1 MRISDWSSD
10 VCSSDLGHGL
20 ALVSVDADCDGDTL
34 LVQARPQGPTCHLG
48 RASCFA
54 KAPMAALARLDA
66 VIAQRE
72 RERPAGSYTTGL
84 LELGVKRIAQKVGEE
99 GVETALAGVAGSD
112 DELLGEAADLIYHLL
127 VLLRP
132 KGLALVTV
140 EGVLPGRK
148 QG

>member
-1 MRISDWSSD
+1 MAI
-10 VCSSDLGHGL
+10 
-20 ALVSVDADCDGDTL
+20 VSVSAGCDGETL

-84 LELGVKRIAQKVGEE
+84 FELGVKRIAQKDGEE
-99 GVETALAGVAGSD
+99 GVETALAGVAAKNRK
-112 DELLGEAADLIYHLL
+112 AACRERGCEW
-127 VLLRP
+127 V
-132 KGLALVTV
+132 
-140 EGVLPGRK
+140 
-148 QG
+148 

>member
-84 LELGVKRIAQKVGEE
+84 FEMGVKRFAQKVGEE
-99 GVETALAGVAGSD
+99 GVETALAGGSGCD
-112 DELLGEAADLIYHLL
+112 HVRLGEGADLVYQLLGLL
-127 VLLRP
+127 P
-132 KGLALVTV
+132 SKGLWD
-140 EGVLPGRK
+140 RK
-148 QG
+148 